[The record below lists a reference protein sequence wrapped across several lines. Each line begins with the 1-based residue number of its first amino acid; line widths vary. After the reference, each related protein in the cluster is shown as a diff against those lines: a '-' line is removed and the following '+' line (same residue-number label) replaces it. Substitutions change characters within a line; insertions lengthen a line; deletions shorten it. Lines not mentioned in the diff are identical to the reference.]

1 MPTYNA
7 QQAREILEGA
17 QRFLKPGGEAKTGT
31 AIDTPQEIDKFIST
45 VFPSPTTTVSTIGS
59 DKVVKKKIN
68 APINTFDQASE
79 LAQANQQAQKDKI
92 AEFDEDIQDLEA
104 KRDAAFQQKMNAYS
118 NLTVALTEQTNAMVA
133 SLQNQWNQAREAQK
147 EINAFREGAFKQN
160 EIRSGSG
167 RYTPELSS
175 GFIASV
181 VEKGQQRLTS
191 IDNGYTTAINNAK
204 AALASKNFELALDA
218 ANEAE
223 AFHQNA
229 IEELKAQKQ
238 QAQEIALTLSEEQ
251 TKAAV
256 SDAVFNAIQDGA
268 TDIQSVYE
276 SIRNSAGVD
285 ASVEDVESAL
295 KTFLPPQKDPKELTG
310 DAAMLK
316 MAKDEGWLPQDASI
330 FDFWKA
336 QADARRAPRQATGN
350 ATLSGKGSIREFQFV
365 IANLPTRMKDSDE
378 DVKRLMQYYEEARS
392 AGLTAFDMVDELTGY
407 RVEEKTAF
415 TEGLRKYIAT
425 ADLDANTRAEVGRLV
440 SQGDNEKAIS
450 VIENTQ
456 YAKMRNEYGER
467 YVSESDVQYVN
478 SKIKRI
484 NALLGEG
491 WTNDVGVFEGTFELW
506 LNQKFGVGEEGV
518 AIRAA
523 LNSLT
528 ADMINRRAG
537 SAMTDIEWK
546 RLIAPNVPGMT
557 ESASTWATK
566 LDELDQ
572 DVMLRLNS
580 QRAQYQLPAIENE
593 AQLYDRAE
601 RVPLYSEVGYG
612 DPLQVSDTPSQRKD
626 PLDLNIF

>member
-350 ATLSGKGSIREFQFV
+350 ATLSGEGSIREFQFV

-425 ADLDANTRAEVGRLV
+425 ADLDTNTRAEVGRLV

-478 SKIKRI
+478 SKVKRI